1 MTPASNLDLQDFL
14 SQYRTGWATFD
25 YKAGKYVFCQGE
37 VADSVFYIR
46 EGRVKLNAVSPQ
58 GKEAIVGLCEPRSFF
73 GEAALSGHDRRMVT
87 AVTLTDCKGYRFD
100 RDFMKRLVSEEPRFA
115 SLLLQ
120 HLMHRIPRMEE
131 DLLDQLFNSIEK
143 RLARALVRV
152 SRSSTASPT
161 GNGGGKLNQEMLAA
175 MIGATRTRVNF
186 FMNKFRE
193 QGYIDYGDKLIVN
206 NSLVNEYLAD

>member
-1 MTPASNLDLQDFL
+1 MTHSPIFDLQDFL
-14 SQYRTGWATFD
+14 STYRTGWTTFD
-25 YKAGKYVFCQGE
+25 YKAGKYIYCQGE
-37 VADSVFYIR
+37 LADGVYYLR

-58 GKEAIVGLCEPRSFF
+58 GKEAIVGMCETRSFF
-73 GEAALSGHDRRMVT
+73 GEACLSGHDRRLST
-87 AVTLTDCKGYRFD
+87 AVTLTDCKGFRFD
-100 RDFMKRLVSEEPRFA
+100 RDFMKRLLAEEPRFA

-120 HLMHRIPRMEE
+120 HLMVRVPRMEE

-152 SRSSTASPT
+152 SRTPASSPSS
-161 GNGGGKLNQEMLAA
+161 NGGGRVNQEMLAA

-193 QGYIDYGDKLIVN
+193 QGHIDYGDKLIVN
-206 NSLVNEYLAD
+206 NSLVNQYLAD

>member
-1 MTPASNLDLQDFL
+1 MTLSTTFDLQELL
-14 SQYRTGWATFD
+14 SRHRNGWTTFD

-37 VADSVFYIR
+37 TADSVYYLG
-46 EGRVKLNAVSPQ
+46 EGKVKLNAVSPQ
-58 GKEAIVGLCEPRSFF
+58 GKEAILGLCESRGFF
-73 GEAALSGHDRRMVT
+73 GEACLSGPDRRHAT
-87 AVTLTDCKGYRFD
+87 AVTLTECKGFRFE
-100 RDFMKRLVSEEPRFA
+100 REFMKRLLAEDSRFA

-120 HLMHRIPRMEE
+120 HLIARVPRMEE

-152 SRSSTASPT
+152 SKTSNSATPDQAV
-161 GNGGGKLNQEMLAA
+161 GKVNQEMLAA

-193 QGYIDYGDKLIVN
+193 QGHIDYGEKLIVN
-206 NSLVNEYLAD
+206 RSLVNQYLTD